1 MRTLVTLLIAA
12 LLIAIPAKGSGANPE
27 QQTKSYYGSSSPHV
41 PRDLRN
47 PDPQRYADIDR
58 SPRRLYWWNAAE
70 IFAPAMEARRAAT
83 ECGSRQRGTDQNCRT
98 RSGRTAQGSKG
109 SGSVHEKH
117 WQLGSSDNMLRR
129 ATEDHLPQTALSVCA
144 LDQ

>member
-47 PDPQRYADIDR
+47 PVPQQ
-58 SPRRLYWWNAAE
+58 
-70 IFAPAMEARRAAT
+70 FAGMLT
-83 ECGSRQRGTDQNCRT
+83 T
-98 RSGRTAQGSKG
+98 RSTPLV
-109 SGSVHEKH
+109 GSVRGEI
-117 WQLGSSDNMLRR
+117 Q
-129 ATEDHLPQTALSVCA
+129 
-144 LDQ
+144 